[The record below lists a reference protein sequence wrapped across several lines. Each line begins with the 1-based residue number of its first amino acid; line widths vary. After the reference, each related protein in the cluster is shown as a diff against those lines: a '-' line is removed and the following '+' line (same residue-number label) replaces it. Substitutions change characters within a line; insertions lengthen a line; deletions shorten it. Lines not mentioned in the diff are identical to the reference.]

1 MICLLPS
8 ISDFCKSFFFSFSL
22 LQKPP
27 SFPWKQCKF
36 SWINVQGW
44 YKIGLYR
51 LNVVSQMVVVPSSCS
66 LLQVH
71 QQYYCY
77 SLQSKWPTTAQRWV
91 LTGFRSVP
99 TCWLTLGQLQ
109 TWTER
114 STLIFENLKPKISTN
129 HFNILWTP
137 SKVELIFKIRRV
149 KLKNCVTFWFLYWCQ
164 IFISVVFRL

>member
-1 MICLLPS
+1 MLVVFYFWFLQVIIFLL
-8 ISDFCKSFFFSFSL
+8 FSS
-22 LQKPP
+22 KPP

-77 SLQSKWPTTAQRWV
+77 SLQSKHHCTKMSFDRISFGANLLTKSGKSNRGWNRVLNRW
-91 LTGFRSVP
+91 S
-99 TCWLTLGQLQ
+99 WINLGQMHRFSRFGHRGHWQVAHKPSFMCHLSVSPEPELEKLCNCPKVIQLQ
-109 TWTER
+109 
-114 STLIFENLKPKISTN
+114 K
-129 HFNILWTP
+129 
-137 SKVELIFKIRRV
+137 
-149 KLKNCVTFWFLYWCQ
+149 
-164 IFISVVFRL
+164 